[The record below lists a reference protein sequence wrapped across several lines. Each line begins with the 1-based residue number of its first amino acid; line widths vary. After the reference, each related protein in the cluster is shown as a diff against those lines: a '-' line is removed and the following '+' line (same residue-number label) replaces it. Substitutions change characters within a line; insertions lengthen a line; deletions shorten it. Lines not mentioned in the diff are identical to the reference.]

1 MDWTEETIARLK
13 ELWEQGLST
22 AEIGRQIGITKNAV
36 VGKAHRL
43 GLPARP
49 SPIRRPGGK
58 SASAKAVDVEKSSV
72 PAERTV
78 ATAEVVAEPPVS
90 VVTTAP
96 AQAAV
101 PVENA
106 PAPPVAEA
114 PIREA
119 SPAAEVAE
127 AVAVVEATEVSAVV
141 AETLAESSRSAAA
154 APVKTAEARPVASS
168 PATANPVSREQVATP
183 APTPVKAAAPRA
195 AFRNV
200 VSPPAESRKRGPS
213 CCWPLGDPGTP
224 GFRFCGAAPLAGKP
238 YCAEHASLAY
248 VKLRDRRDNVA

>member
-58 SASAKAVDVEKSSV
+58 SASAKAADVEKSSA

-78 ATAEVVAEPPVS
+78 AAAEVVAEPSVS

-96 AQAAV
+96 APAAV
-101 PVENA
+101 SVENA
-106 PAPPVAEA
+106 LAPPIAAE
-114 PIREA
+114 PIQEA

-127 AVAVVEATEVSAVV
+127 AVLVVETTQVSIA
-141 AETLAESSRSAAA
+141 AETVMEAPRSAAA
-154 APVKTAEARPVASS
+154 APVKAAEARPAASS
-168 PATANPVSREQVATP
+168 PATANAVSREQVATP
-183 APTPVKAAAPRA
+183 SPVPVKAAAPRA

-200 VSPPAESRKRGPS
+200 VNPPAESRRRGPS